1 MKKIIIGIIV
11 TVCLTLG
18 FAVIGSG
25 KHSSSDMIPGIAVEK
40 AFASPSAPDITALD
54 HQQDRGAAAFSWPTL
69 FYLYT
74 MMIVVVSVRRNTSK
88 RSGRSGRGFSGL
100 FN

>member
-18 FAVIGSG
+18 LAVVGSG
-25 KHSSSDMIPGIAVEK
+25 KYSSSDMIPGIAVEK
-40 AFASPSAPDITALD
+40 AFASPSAPDIMALD
-54 HQQDRGAAAFSWPTL
+54 QQQARGGVAFSWPTL

-74 MMIVVVSVRRNTSK
+74 MMIVIVTVRRNTSK
-88 RSGRSGRGFSGL
+88 
-100 FN
+100 